1 MMGNHTYRF
10 FLIVAIVLTMTCLS
24 HATTSFDHSI
34 PDCSHNLSSFAHSL
48 SSFAQALS
56 ADTVKT
62 KEQEQHQEE
71 AKKAKKQRM
80 VYLQGTSKDSFTKAM
95 LQAHITVMDAD
106 SAVIDTTT
114 AWRWDNEGG
123 WYMQVPARA
132 GMLIIKGECDGYET
146 SFLNFNIRSIGR
158 NSSFKVPPVLLK
170 KKLNE
175 DIYKD
180 VDLDGVVVTG
190 TKIKMTYRGD
200 TIVYNASAFNL
211 PDGSMLDA
219 LIRQMPGAE
228 LKSNGDIYING
239 KKLDYLLLNGK
250 DFFKGKNKVMLDNLP
265 YYTVKELKVYNKQT
279 DKSEMLGENV
289 EKKDYVMDVSLK
301 RQYNR
306 GLMANAE
313 VAGGTKERWM
323 ARLFSLYF
331 DDHTRLS
338 LFANANN
345 VNETQTP
352 GTEGDWQ
359 PSNSPQGQTT
369 TRLVGLHL
377 DTEDENKVVTDNID
391 ATATWT
397 DAVDEVRSASESFA
411 SGGNIFRRSMSLNR
425 QKDFRAS
432 LQNNMRLR
440 TGNIGM
446 TSWTSLDYSN
456 SRNNANSRKATYDND
471 PSRFGSIKEVLDSTF
486 FADTN
491 PLLSMLTNRS
501 QSISLDRYRSFSASQ
516 DTWAFYKLPWGD
528 RLEIN
533 INGTYSLSKP
543 SDSHTM
549 TRNDY
554 MKTGES
560 DTRNVYSDHHN
571 NNYSYNAALSYSL
584 TLPVGLYIKLQGGY
598 KQSLSTSNNLN
609 YRLDR
614 FGGRWTDLAT
624 SMLHELPSTRDSMLL
639 ALDFDNSIHHAD
651 LKRSYTTQAVLNF
664 NNRSNTLF
672 ASMLL
677 PLRWQHERLSY
688 QQAVLDTV
696 ATRRNVLFMPGIS
709 VFCNKEKV
717 QYSAALFLSSTL
729 PPMTSLMPVS
739 NDLNPLAVRI
749 SNPGLKRTDNMSF
762 NGDISFNQKRH
773 QQNISFGFDA
783 NISRNSLGTRTT
795 YNRAT
800 GGYTY
805 MSDNVKDGN
814 WSVNARNGFTRT
826 LDKADRL
833 TIDNRLSYNYSR
845 STDFDIAYDEE
856 STALSRVNTS
866 LLGEKLLLI
875 YRKGNFS
882 ASCSG
887 NLSWRHSTGD
897 RDNFETINTF
907 DFSYGM
913 TLSCRLPLS
922 VTLATDL
929 RQYSRRGYGES
940 SINTDNLVWNASL
953 TRTFGKGKWV
963 LKAEAFDLLHQ
974 LSNTTYAVNAQGRT
988 EVWRNTIPSYAML
1001 HLAYKWSKM
1010 PKGKK

>member
-10 FLIVAIVLTMTCLS
+10 FLIVVLVLTITCLS
-24 HATTSFDHSI
+24 HATTSSDHNF
-34 PDCSHNLSSFAHSL
+34 PGCSHNLSSFA
-48 SSFAQALS
+48 QALS
-56 ADTVKT
+56 TDTIKPN
-62 KEQEQHQEE
+62 EQHQEE

-313 VAGGTKERWM
+313 AAGGTKERWM
-323 ARLFSLYF
+323 ARLFSLFF

-377 DTEDENKVVTDNID
+377 DTEDKNKVVTDNID

-397 DAVDEVRSASESFA
+397 DALDEMHSASESFA

-533 INGTYSLSKP
+533 INGTYSLAKP

-560 DTRNVYSDHHN
+560 DTRNV
-571 NNYSYNAALSYSL
+571 YSYNAALSYSL

-664 NNRSNTLF
+664 NNNSNTLF

-688 QQAVLDTV
+688 QQAALDTV
-696 ATRRNVLFMPGIS
+696 ATRRNVLFMPGFTM
-709 VFCNKEKV
+709 FCNKEKV
-717 QYSAALFLSSTL
+717 QYSASLFLSSTL

-749 SNPGLKRTDNMSF
+749 SNPDLKSTHNMSF

-845 STDFDIAYDEE
+845 STDFDIAYDEA

-866 LLGEKLLLI
+866 LLGEKLLLT

>member
-1 MMGNHTYRF
+1 MDNHTYRF
-10 FLIVAIVLTMTCLS
+10 FLIVVLVLTITCLS
-24 HATTSFDHSI
+24 HATTSSDHSI
-34 PDCSHNLSSFAHSL
+34 PGCSHNL

-62 KEQEQHQEE
+62 KKQHQKE

-123 WYMQVPARA
+123 WYMQVPARP

-146 SFLNFNIRSIGR
+146 SFLNFTIRSIGR
-158 NSSFKVPPVLLK
+158 NSSFKVPPMLLK
-170 KKLNE
+170 KKAND

-250 DFFKGKNKVMLDNLP
+250 DFFKGNNKVMLDNLP

-313 VAGGTKERWM
+313 AAGGTKERWM

-377 DTEDENKVVTDNID
+377 DTEDKNKVVTDNID

-411 SGGNIFRRSMSLNR
+411 SGGNIFRRSMNLNR
-425 QKDFRAS
+425 QKDLRTS

-516 DTWAFYKLPWGD
+516 NTWAFYKLPWGD

-533 INGTYSLSKP
+533 IDGAYSLSKP

-554 MKTGES
+554 VKTGES
-560 DTRNVYSDHHN
+560 DTRNVYSDRHA

-639 ALDFDNSIHHAD
+639 ALDFDNSIRYAD

-664 NNRSNTLF
+664 NNKSNTLF

-749 SNPGLKRTDNMSF
+749 SNPDLKRTHNMSF

-783 NISRNSLGTRTT
+783 NVSRNSLGTRTT

-814 WSVNARNGFTRT
+814 WSVSARNGFTRT

-845 STDFDIAYDEE
+845 STDFDIAYDES

-866 LLGEKLLLI
+866 LLGEKLLLT
-875 YRKGNFS
+875 YRKGDFS

>member
-1 MMGNHTYRF
+1 MMDNHTYRF
-10 FLIVAIVLTMTCLS
+10 FLIVVLVLTITCLS
-24 HATTSFDHSI
+24 HATTSSDHNF
-34 PDCSHNLSSFAHSL
+34 PGCSHNL

-62 KEQEQHQEE
+62 KEQEQHQKEAKKAKEQHQEE

-313 VAGGTKERWM
+313 AAGGTKERWM

-377 DTEDENKVVTDNID
+377 DTEDKNKVVTDNID

-397 DAVDEVRSASESFA
+397 DAVDEMRSASESFA

-560 DTRNVYSDHHN
+560 DTRNVYSDRHN
-571 NNYSYNAALSYSL
+571 NTYSYNAALSYSL

-639 ALDFDNSIHHAD
+639 ALDFDNSIRYAD

-664 NNRSNTLF
+664 NNKSNTLF

-773 QQNISFGFDA
+773 QLQPE
-783 NISRNSLGTRTT
+783 
-795 YNRAT
+795 AT
-800 GGYTY
+800 
-805 MSDNVKDGN
+805 
-814 WSVNARNGFTRT
+814 
-826 LDKADRL
+826 
-833 TIDNRLSYNYSR
+833 
-845 STDFDIAYDEE
+845 
-856 STALSRVNTS
+856 
-866 LLGEKLLLI
+866 
-875 YRKGNFS
+875 S
-882 ASCSG
+882 AKHIVWLRCKHTPQQ
-887 NLSWRHSTGD
+887 LRHT
-897 RDNFETINTF
+897 
-907 DFSYGM
+907 
-913 TLSCRLPLS
+913 
-922 VTLATDL
+922 
-929 RQYSRRGYGES
+929 
-940 SINTDNLVWNASL
+940 
-953 TRTFGKGKWV
+953 
-963 LKAEAFDLLHQ
+963 H
-974 LSNTTYAVNAQGRT
+974 
-988 EVWRNTIPSYAML
+988 
-1001 HLAYKWSKM
+1001 HL
-1010 PKGKK
+1010 